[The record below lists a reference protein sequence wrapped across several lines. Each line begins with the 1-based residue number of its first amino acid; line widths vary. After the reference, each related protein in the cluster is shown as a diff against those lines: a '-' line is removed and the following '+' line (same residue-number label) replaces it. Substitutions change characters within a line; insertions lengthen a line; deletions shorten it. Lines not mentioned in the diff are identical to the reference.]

1 MDTENLFLTSQ
12 AVVGW
17 AVYRT
22 IFYCLSVCHRELVI
36 NIATYCN
43 MWARA
48 KQQQATHSE
57 ASRRQV
63 PPVCTAFLDPFFFAQ
78 VRGRRI
84 IILPTI
90 FRIVS
95 PSPHKVI
102 RWRKR
107 VVCAFGNMRDDKK
120 EIGQA
125 ILGFLECW
133 VAQKPPMRRSALL
146 SVG

>member
-1 MDTENLFLTSQ
+1 LDGRCIELFVLFIRLSSSTCYKHRNLLQHVGSSKTTTSRPFGGQ
-12 AVVGW
+12 PTSSSACM
-17 AVYRT
+17 Y
-22 IFYCLSVCHRELVI
+22 SVPG
-36 NIATYCN
+36 
-43 MWARA
+43 
-48 KQQQATHSE
+48 S
-57 ASRRQV
+57 
-63 PPVCTAFLDPFFFAQ
+63 FFAQ

-120 EIGQA
+120 EIGRA

>member
-22 IFYCLSVCHRELVI
+22 FFYCLSVCHRELVI

-48 KQQQATHSE
+48 KQQQAAHSE

-63 PPVCTAFLDPFFFAQ
+63 PPVCTAFLDPFFFLL
-78 VRGRRI
+78 R
-84 IILPTI
+84 
-90 FRIVS
+90 
-95 PSPHKVI
+95 
-102 RWRKR
+102 
-107 VVCAFGNMRDDKK
+107 C
-120 EIGQA
+120 
-125 ILGFLECW
+125 
-133 VAQKPPMRRSALL
+133 VADEL
-146 SVG
+146 